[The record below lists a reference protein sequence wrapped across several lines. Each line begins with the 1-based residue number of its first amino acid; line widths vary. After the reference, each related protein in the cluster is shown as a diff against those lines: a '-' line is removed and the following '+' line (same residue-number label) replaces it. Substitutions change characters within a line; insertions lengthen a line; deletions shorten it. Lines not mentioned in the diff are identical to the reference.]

1 MEFKGT
7 NGKWQV
13 RPTEAK
19 NTDGTPLFYDITID
33 SNHFISTFRND
44 SLRIDNLKDK
54 ANAQLISKAPEM
66 LEEHIK
72 DLELLQKVANQLDE
86 LGGFLWDDVMERIA
100 VKKQL
105 IQEAT
110 KID

>member
-1 MEFKGT
+1 
-7 NGKWQV
+7 
-13 RPTEAK
+13 
-19 NTDGTPLFYDITID
+19 
-33 SNHFISTFRND
+33 
-44 SLRIDNLKDK
+44 
-54 ANAQLISKAPEM
+54 M